1 MLRTLSSCVLLLA
14 SLPAMAQAPAR
25 ALGRFWHVRPQR
37 TAYVPGP
44 LLKAGTNKIVVFDML
59 PTGTI
64 RVRTLDHPVLDVPAI
79 NAIRSQQE

>member
-1 MLRTLSSCVLLLA
+1 
-14 SLPAMAQAPAR
+14 MAQAPAR

-44 LLKAGTNKIVVFDML
+44 VLKAGTNEIVVFDML

-64 RVRTLDHPVLDVPAI
+64 LVRTLDHPVLDVPVI